1 MLRMET
7 RGRVV
12 LIGGGARSGKSRF
25 ALERARSLGTRRIFV
40 ATAQAFDD
48 EMRDR
53 IARHQIDRG
62 SDFQTIEEPCD
73 LVGAL
78 RSAEGRAEV
87 VLVDCLT
94 LWISNLL
101 LADRDDDAILA
112 EVEALAQYLTRCP
125 QHVVLVTNEVGM
137 GVVPESALGRRFRD
151 LAGSA
156 HQRLVRVADEVHL
169 AAMGM
174 VLRLRPPPIEAQWSP
189 FGGR

>member
-1 MLRMET
+1 MLCMET

-25 ALERARSLGTRRIFV
+25 ALARARSLGTRRLFL

-53 IARHQIDRG
+53 IARHQVDRG
-62 SDFQTIEEPCD
+62 SDFQTVEEPID

-101 LADRDDDAILA
+101 LADRDDGAVLA
-112 EVEALAQYLTRCP
+112 AVDDLAKYLTGCP

-137 GVVPESALGRRFRD
+137 GIVPESALGRRFRD

-156 HQRLVRVADEVHL
+156 HQRLVRVAHEVHL

-174 VLRLRPPPIEAQWSP
+174 VLRLRPAPVEAQSAAESE
-189 FGGR
+189 